1 MSASPTDSGLARV
14 APYVFI
20 LLWSSSFVT
29 ARVGLRFVSP
39 LLFVGV
45 RLVAAGALLG
55 VAVALSRPARRALRG
70 RWRHL
75 AVAGAL
81 VNGLTLSAF
90 HVGMVTENIAVMALI
105 QSLSPMLI
113 ALAAV
118 PLLGERLRFGQW
130 LGLALGTVGV
140 ALVVAPRALESAAEW
155 RAIALGFIGVAGLAG
170 GTLYFRLRCADV
182 PLLPATAVQVA
193 AGAVLTVALMLAY
206 EHPHAVWTLPAVATV
221 VWNVA
226 AVSIGAM
233 ALFYFMLTHGT
244 AGRVAANFYL
254 VPVAVGLVGWA
265 FLDESLT
272 RLAVL
277 GFVIASTGVFLVA
290 RPAAVRRPDR
300 RSHRS
305 R

>member
-1 MSASPTDSGLARV
+1 VSAI
-14 APYVFI
+14 APYLFI

-55 VAVALSRPARRALRG
+55 VAVALSRRARESLRG
-70 RWRHL
+70 RWAHL

-81 VNGLTLSAF
+81 VNGVTLSAF

-113 ALAAV
+113 ALSAV
-118 PLLGERLRFGQW
+118 PLLGERLRSGQW
-130 LGLALGTVGV
+130 LGLVLGTIGV
-140 ALVVAPRALESAAEW
+140 AMVVAPHAVGDPAGW
-155 RAIALGFIGVAGLAG
+155 RAILLGFLGVAGLAG
-170 GTLYFRLRCADV
+170 GTVYFRRFCADV

-193 AGAVLTVALMLAY
+193 AGALLTLAAMAAF
-206 EHPHAVWTLPAVATV
+206 ERPHAVWTAAAVTTV
-221 VWNVA
+221 LWNVA

-233 ALFYFMLTHGT
+233 ALYYYLLTHGT

-254 VPVAVGLVGWA
+254 VPVTVAIVGWA
-265 FLDESLT
+265 FLDEPLT

-277 GFVIASTGVFLVA
+277 GFVIASSGVFLVA
-290 RPAAVRRPDR
+290 RPVGARPVGSASGHRRR
-300 RSHRS
+300 
-305 R
+305 